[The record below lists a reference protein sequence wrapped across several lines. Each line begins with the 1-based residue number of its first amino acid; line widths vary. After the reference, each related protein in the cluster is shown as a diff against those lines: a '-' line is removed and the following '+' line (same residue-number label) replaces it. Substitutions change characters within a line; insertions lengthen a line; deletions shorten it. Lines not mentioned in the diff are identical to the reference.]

1 MPIFF
6 QRSCELPPKVSLKP
20 LPYEDMGKASS
31 AKKIARAE
39 KALSSSGPSD
49 RRQLGYPAAVALVV
63 ILGLSLVVFARA
75 TRDAEASPTLQD
87 HWHAAY
93 GVWDCVTES
102 FLTPFQSEFDP
113 EGIHSHQDG
122 LIHIHPFTSSV
133 TGKEAKLGVF
143 FNAMGAA
150 LSENGLELPGGAAL
164 ESGVECNG
172 EKAIMQVIR
181 WDDAFVGGEPT
192 NVFIDNLEDIRF
204 LNDKEAYTIAR
215 APAGSDIPLPNSIKN
230 LEGVLGGRSGPGIE
244 PPNTTNVPGPQD
256 FGVELD

>member
-1 MPIFF
+1 
-6 QRSCELPPKVSLKP
+6 
-20 LPYEDMGKASS
+20 MGKASS
-31 AKKIARAE
+31 AKKIASAE
-39 KALSSSGPSD
+39 KAVFASGPTE
-49 RRQLGYPAAVALVV
+49 RRQLGYPAAVALVIV
-63 ILGLSLVVFARA
+63 LGLALVVFARA

-93 GVWDCVTES
+93 GVYDCVTDS

-143 FNAMGAA
+143 LNAMGAS
-150 LSENGLELPGGAAL
+150 LSKDGLELPGGANFD
-164 ESGVECNG
+164 SGAQCDG
-172 EKAIMQVIR
+172 EQAVMQVVR
-181 WDDAFVGGEPT
+181 WEDAFVGGAPT
-192 NVFIDNLEDIRF
+192 NIFLEDLEDVRV
-204 LNDKEAYTIAR
+204 LNDREAYTIAR
-215 APAGSDIPLPNSIKN
+215 APIGYEIPLPNSVGN
-230 LEGVLGGRSGPGIE
+230 LEGVLGGRSGPGIA

>member
-1 MPIFF
+1 
-6 QRSCELPPKVSLKP
+6 
-20 LPYEDMGKASS
+20 MGKASS

-39 KALSSSGPSD
+39 KAVSSSGPTE
-49 RRQLGYPAAVALVV
+49 RRQLGYPSVVALVIV
-63 ILGLSLVVFARA
+63 LGLALVVFARA

-133 TGKEAKLGVF
+133 TGKEAKMGVF
-143 FNAMGAA
+143 LNAMGAS
-150 LSENGLELPGGAAL
+150 LSNSGLELPGGATL
-164 ESGVECNG
+164 DSGVTCNG
-172 EKAIMQVIR
+172 EEAIMQVVR
-181 WDDAFVGGEPT
+181 WENAFIGGEPT
-192 NVFIDNLEDIRF
+192 NIFTENLEDVRF
-204 LNDKEAYTIAR
+204 LNDRRLHHSR
-215 APAGSDIPLPNSIKN
+215 APSGRIPLPTSINN
-230 LEGVLGGRSGPGIE
+230 LEGVLGGRSGPGID

>member
-1 MPIFF
+1 
-6 QRSCELPPKVSLKP
+6 
-20 LPYEDMGKASS
+20 MGKASS

-39 KALSSSGPSD
+39 KALSSSGPSE
-49 RRQLGYPAAVALVV
+49 RRQLGYPAAVALVIV
-63 ILGLSLVVFARA
+63 LGLALVVFARA

-133 TGKEAKLGVF
+133 TGKEAKLAVF
-143 FNAMGAA
+143 LDAMGAS
-150 LSENGLELPGGAAL
+150 LSESGLELPGGATL

-181 WDDAFVGGEPT
+181 WENAFIGGEPT
-192 NVFIDNLEDIRF
+192 NVFTTSLEDVRF
-204 LNDKEAYTIAR
+204 LNDEEAFTIAR
-215 APAGSDIPLPNSIKN
+215 APEGSEIPLPNTIGN

>member
-1 MPIFF
+1 
-6 QRSCELPPKVSLKP
+6 
-20 LPYEDMGKASS
+20 MGKASS

-39 KALSSSGPSD
+39 KALSSSGPSE
-49 RRQLGYPAAVALVV
+49 RRQLGYPAAVALVIV
-63 ILGLSLVVFARA
+63 LGLALVVFARA

-133 TGKEAKLGVF
+133 TGKEAKLAVF
-143 FNAMGAA
+143 LNAMGAS
-150 LSENGLELPGGAAL
+150 LSEDGLELPGGATL

-181 WDDAFVGGEPT
+181 WENAFIGGEPT
-192 NVFIDNLEDIRF
+192 NVFTTSLEDVRF
-204 LNDKEAYTIAR
+204 LNDEEAFTIAR
-215 APAGSDIPLPNSIKN
+215 APAGSEIPLPNTIGN